1 MKTVFVLQHS
11 YSMGDCEEIK
21 MIGVY
26 ASLSD
31 AEAAVSRLRVQP
43 GFKDYADGFHIDQY
57 AIGVDHWQ
65 EGFIRIITIMMPLL
79 NEDVDAYLPV
89 CAEVL
94 ASGGYRIIRQQGD
107 DNEHWAFA
115 ANQVVECEERLFE
128 GKPCLFA
135 VSLAGNDS

>member
-11 YSMGDCEEIK
+11 YEVEGYDETK

-65 EGFIRIITIMMPLL
+65 EGFIRIITIMMPLRGE
-79 NEDVDAYLPV
+79 NVDTWRAV
-89 CAEVL
+89 KAAIL
-94 ASGGYRIIRQQGD
+94 ASGGYRIISHQSAD
-107 DNEHWAFA
+107 EEHWAFA
-115 ANQVVECEERLFE
+115 AGQVV
-128 GKPCLFA
+128 K
-135 VSLAGNDS
+135 